1 MGWRGAAV
9 SVVLLTRSSGSLG
22 RLMCCSRRSDGDPGL
37 GSPSGLDAKTRP
49 ARVSDVKRRGRGG
62 GEELGGGFRDPR
74 PSEGAG
80 G

>member
-49 ARVSDVKRRGRGG
+49 ARVSSRLRHGRGRCEG
-62 GEELGGGFRDPR
+62 LGVGDL
-74 PSEGAG
+74 
-80 G
+80 

>member
-22 RLMCCSRRSDGDPGL
+22 RLMCCSRWSDGDPGL

-49 ARVSDVKRRGRGG
+49 ARVSSRLRRGRGRCEG
-62 GEELGGGFRDPR
+62 LGGGDL
-74 PSEGAG
+74 
-80 G
+80 

>member
-49 ARVSDVKRRGRGG
+49 PPPPSSPPGRGG
-62 GEELGGGFRDPR
+62 GGGG
-74 PSEGAG
+74 
-80 G
+80 